1 MKKVLSGDIAA
12 GARQPYTKVT
22 HEWYN
27 AMIKDGIDSVI
38 RGLVGNNNSD
48 YIVLWGCINSAAP
61 NANISAG
68 AIWFNGEIYLCD
80 AFVDAS
86 ISGAIVGTLT
96 TTYDAA
102 DPILFTNNNSYNVH
116 QNIKMVW
123 SDAAS
128 GSGTVDYA
136 DVVFKTVEG
145 MYVPTL
151 RAFNSVGA
159 LIGTVANTDD
169 VYYKW
174 SLSEGRLFIMMNLTS
189 VDLPANTNFVEF
201 STPADVP
208 LPSPKSF
215 FGMSYADVYVS
226 GGTVYPSRAFI
237 SLLHTGAGDGLS
249 IQRIDKTNYGAI
261 TGLTIKFGI
270 HIQRN

>member
-27 AMIKDGIDSVI
+27 AMIKELGDSVV
-38 RGLVGNNNSD
+38 RSAGMNDNAS

-80 AFVDAS
+80 AFVDGA

-102 DPILFTNNNSYNVH
+102 DPILFTDNNSYNVH

-136 DVVFKTVEG
+136 DVVFKTIEG
-145 MYVPTL
+145 TYTPIVQ
-151 RAFNSVGA
+151 AYNSVGV
-159 LIGTVANTDD
+159 LIGAITGIGA

-174 SLSEGRLFIMMNLTS
+174 SLTEKCLFIRMEQTTI
-189 VDLPANTNFVEF
+189 DFPANTNTVYF
-201 STPADVP
+201 SMPDDVP
-208 LPSPKSF
+208 LPSTRSF
-215 FGMSYADVYVS
+215 LGSAYADVYIS
-226 GGTVYPSRAFI
+226 GAGVYPSRAWI
-237 SLLHTGAGDGLS
+237 SLLSTGAGDALN
-249 IQRIDKTNYGAI
+249 IQRIDKTNYGAL
-261 TGLTIKFGI
+261 TGVTVQFCI